1 MPGSAIAINLALK
14 TGVLFEIGPT
24 NKGSKSSC
32 GQLEAKELLIR
43 KAEKKSPE
51 DRQDV
56 GKG

>member
-32 GQLEAKELLIR
+32 GQLEAKELLFR

-51 DRQDV
+51 DR
-56 GKG
+56 